1 MLPRIVLVAAAIASL
16 ALSLLA
22 FAGPTVRWR
31 FDRAEDARLHAHF
44 ARVIA
49 EIAARPMLQLA
60 PAARAERAHLLA
72 LLGEYDRAG
81 RFPRNEGQSAART
94 PIFVDRHGT
103 RCAMA
108 WLIEHTGGR
117 EFVARIART
126 ANLAYIPDLAG
137 DPELQRWLAGAGLD
151 LAEAARIQPT
161 YGPPP
166 LVPSAAAE
174 REDHVPDDDMMNT
187 ATTIAVVFG
196 APAIFLNLNPNV
208 PRAERLQHA
217 VFAMLVG
224 GASAGMGV
232 TDGLHD
238 RHLRPTGYAQLVIG
252 GTAMA
257 LGLLDLREPR
267 SGIAASR
274 TDSRARLAM
283 RSGLMGEPQVA
294 LALRF

>member
-1 MLPRIVLVAAAIASL
+1 MLPRNVLVAAAITM
-16 ALSLLA
+16 LSLLA
-22 FAGPTVRWR
+22 FARPAARWR

-49 EIAARPMLQLA
+49 EIAARPMPQLA
-60 PAARAERAHLLA
+60 PAARAGRARLLA

-108 WLIEHTGGR
+108 WLIEHTGGGAL
-117 EFVARIART
+117 VSRIART
-126 ANLAYIPDLAG
+126 ANLARIPELAG

-166 LVPSAAAE
+166 VVRNAASD
-174 REDHVPDDDMMNT
+174 REDHIPDDDMMNT
-187 ATTIAVVFG
+187 ATTVAVVFG

-208 PRAERLQHA
+208 PRAERLQRA
-217 VFAMLVG
+217 VFGMLVG
-224 GASAGMGV
+224 GASVGMGA

-267 SGIAASR
+267 TGIAAAR
-274 TDSRARLAM
+274 TDARARVAM
-283 RSGLMGEPQVA
+283 RSGLLGEPQVA